1 MSLRVSG
8 TVAYR
13 WNNLQCLQRLPGRG
27 LAAKTFFSTVAGF
40 ETGDTD
46 QYHNIFSKMEG
57 LETGDTDQYPYRLL
71 GVTLRSNVSR
81 SLPFLLFVGREDI
94 RQCQRYIIQRRRLTG
109 RLGYKPIRV
118 WPEIV
123 YGICFGFSG
132 VIASVCDFVAGTF
145 QCIFQV
151 RALDTS
157 VDGQVVEVPCSC
169 TKAAEA
175 KVRTAEKIT
184 KS

>member
-1 MSLRVSG
+1 MYRAQWHTGGIISNACNDCPAGVLLRKPFFR
-8 TVAYR
+8 R
-13 WNNLQCLQRLPGRG
+13 WQGSRRG
-27 LAAKTFFSTVAGF
+27 IPTNTIIF
-40 ETGDTD
+40 
-46 QYHNIFSKMEG
+46 FSKMEG

-81 SLPFLLFVGREDI
+81 SLLFLLFVGREDI

-123 YGICFGFSG
+123 YGICFGFGG